1 MFTRMNSTK
10 DYFMTVIV
18 PVFNEIDNMKRL
30 EKELL
35 DYMKTARLAS
45 CILFVDDGST
55 DGSTEAIKEMCARN
69 KDMFYLAFEKN
80 CGNSAAMKAGI
91 DHADSTYV
99 GYIDADLQTIPQ
111 DFNLLA
117 EYADKYT
124 LVTGVRANRKDTFAK
139 RIQSKIGNAFRRM
152 MTGDDAKDTG
162 CPLKLIRTE
171 NAKKMPLFTGLHRF
185 VPALIALQ
193 NGTVKQV
200 PIHHFP
206 RTAGK
211 SKYTMWNRLIGPL
224 NDCFAYRWM
233 KTRYINYKVKDS
245 DL

>member
-1 MFTRMNSTK
+1 MIR
-10 DYFMTVIV
+10 DI
-18 PVFNEIDNMKRL
+18 
-30 EKELL
+30 
-35 DYMKTARLAS
+35 
-45 CILFVDDGST
+45 CG
-55 DGSTEAIKEMCARN
+55 RN
-69 KDMFYLAFEKN
+69 PDMFYLSFEKN

-91 DHADSTYV
+91 DYAQSTYV
-99 GYIDADLQTIPQ
+99 GYIDADLQTTPE

-117 EYADKYT
+117 EYADQYT
-124 LVTGVRANRKDTFAK
+124 LVTGIRANRKDTLAK

-171 NAKKMPLFTGLHRF
+171 NAKRMPLFTGLHRF

-193 NGTVKQV
+193 NGTIKQV
-200 PIHHFP
+200 PIRHFP

-211 SKYTMWNRLIGPL
+211 SKYTMWNRLIGPF

-233 KTRYINYKVKDS
+233 KSRYINYKVKDT

>member
-1 MFTRMNSTK
+1 MNKTQ

-18 PVFNEIDNMKRL
+18 PVFNERDNMQRL
-30 EKELL
+30 EEELKKYL
-35 DYMKTARLAS
+35 ATAKLVS

-55 DGSTEAIKEMCARN
+55 DGSTEMIRDICGRN
-69 KDMFYLAFEKN
+69 PDMFYLSFEKN
-80 CGNSAAMKAGI
+80 CGNSAAMKAGT
-91 DHADSTYV
+91 DYAQSTYV
-99 GYIDADLQTIPQ
+99 GYIDADLQTTPE

-117 EYADKYT
+117 EYADQYT
-124 LVTGVRANRKDTFAK
+124 LVTGIRANRKDTLAK

-171 NAKKMPLFTGLHRF
+171 NAKRMPLFTGLHRF

-193 NGTVKQV
+193 NGTIKQV
-200 PIHHFP
+200 PIRHFP

-211 SKYTMWNRLIGPL
+211 SKYTMWNRLIGPF

-233 KTRYINYKVKDS
+233 KSRYINYKVKDT

>member
-1 MFTRMNSTK
+1 MEISI
-10 DYFMTVIV
+10 VI
-18 PVFNEIDNMKRL
+18 PLYNEEESLRELNEWIRRVMADNGFSY
-30 EKELL
+30 EAI
-35 DYMKTARLAS
+35 Y
-45 CILFVDDGST
+45 VDDGST
-55 DGSTEAIKEMCARN
+55 DGSTQMIKDVCARN
-69 KDMFYLAFEKN
+69 KDMFYLSFEKN

-91 DHADSTYV
+91 DHAQSTYV
-99 GYIDADLQTIPQ
+99 GYIDADLQTTPD

-124 LVTGVRANRKDTFAK
+124 LVTGIRANRKDTFAK

-162 CPLKLIRTE
+162 RPLKLIRTE
-171 NAKKMPLFTGLHRF
+171 NAKKMPLFSGLHRF

-200 PIHHFP
+200 PIRHFP

-211 SKYTMWNRLIGPL
+211 SKYTMWNRLIGPF

-233 KTRYINYKVKDS
+233 KSRYINYKVKDT